1 MPAQLA
7 DSTRP
12 AKRRP
17 PRQGLIFSTRAR
29 FPLSWL
35 MSCIPPD
42 GQSIN
47 LPSFGLPTDFH
58 TDACPA
64 LPCPGLSL
72 SHSVTPSSLHPS
84 VSAIWRIETL
94 AKCRLDRVVC
104 LWRAPPRLP
113 WAPRLLLVG
122 ACRFPVSKSRPT
134 NQPVRAR
141 GRAVGQPPSEVGS
154 PAPRVCSPAHHSHFS
169 TKPLLHNQGLGTL
182 GGAARKK
189 KRGNAISATASQHV
203 TSGGRTY
210 KSSQLLTPLEPG
222 RSKRHEKSQD
232 ETEVFLNTTCLNLPF
247 YHLEPNPLKPEREKE
262 KRNQRIHS
270 PAQETSNPSFQSPGP
285 VTLRRVQSPP
295 LFPLCFFSQVFFFVL
310 ALLPSSIKSTTNQEN
325 TSTMVP
331 FVCRKGP
338 KKRQACMGRRC
349 YQMSKCRR
357 PDSIL
362 KPHGGA

>member
-1 MPAQLA
+1 MRSA
-7 DSTRP
+7 
-12 AKRRP
+12 RP
-17 PRQGLIFSTRAR
+17 PRACAAQRTTHTFRQSRSYITRG
-29 FPLSWL
+29 WEHWE
-35 MSCIPPD
+35 
-42 GQSIN
+42 G
-47 LPSFGLPTDFH
+47 
-58 TDACPA
+58 
-64 LPCPGLSL
+64 
-72 SHSVTPSSLHPS
+72 
-84 VSAIWRIETL
+84 
-94 AKCRLDRVVC
+94 
-104 LWRAPPRLP
+104 
-113 WAPRLLLVG
+113 
-122 ACRFPVSKSRPT
+122 RP
-134 NQPVRAR
+134 
-141 GRAVGQPPSEVGS
+141 E
-154 PAPRVCSPAHHSHFS
+154 
-169 TKPLLHNQGLGTL
+169 
-182 GGAARKK
+182 KK

-270 PAQETSNPSFQSPGP
+270 PVQETSNPSFQSPGP

-295 LFPLCFFSQVFFFVL
+295 FSRFAFFPKCFFVL
-310 ALLPSSIKSTTNQEN
+310 ALLPSSIKSTTNQKN